1 MLSGVFSRSMHSLAT
16 HARALPVLPLRPPF
30 CGLLP
35 CPLRLAILLR
45 GTRFTA
51 LAGYRGE
58 RAYRAFRYL
67 IGACS
72 IAYMPALSLVHSALW
87 AYYQLRQSPPCG
99 RGPVRRFCSKG
110 A

>member
-16 HARALPVLPLRPPF
+16 CTCAPSAPTAAPF

-58 RAYRAFRYL
+58 RTYRAFRYL

-87 AYYQLRQSPPCG
+87 AYYQLRQSPPWARAG
-99 RGPVRRFCSKG
+99 T
-110 A
+110 ALLL